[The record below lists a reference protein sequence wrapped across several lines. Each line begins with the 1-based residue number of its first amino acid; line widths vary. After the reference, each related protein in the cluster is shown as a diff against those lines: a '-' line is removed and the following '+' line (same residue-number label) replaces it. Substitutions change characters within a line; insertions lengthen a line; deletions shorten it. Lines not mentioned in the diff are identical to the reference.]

1 MRDMVILA
9 RVFAIVGAIFGITV
23 TVIGE
28 RQSRV
33 EASRAFV
40 TRR

>member
-9 RVFAIVGAIFGITV
+9 WVFAIVGAIFGITV

-28 RQSRV
+28 RQDREV
-33 EASRAFV
+33 K
-40 TRR
+40 RRGRS

>member
-9 RVFAIVGAIFGITV
+9 WVFAIFGITV

-28 RQSRV
+28 RQDREV
-33 EASRAFV
+33 K
-40 TRR
+40 RRGRS